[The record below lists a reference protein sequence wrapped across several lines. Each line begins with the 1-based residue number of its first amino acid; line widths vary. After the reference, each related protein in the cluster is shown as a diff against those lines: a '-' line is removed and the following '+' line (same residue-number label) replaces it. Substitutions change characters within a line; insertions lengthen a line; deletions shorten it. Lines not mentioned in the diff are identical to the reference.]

1 LSRYIGP
8 SCRLCRRELTKLFL
22 KGERFY
28 TEKCAIEKR
37 NSPPGVHADMKGKT
51 LEYGIR
57 LREKQKMR
65 KIYGLGEKQFKR
77 FFTIASRKKG
87 IIGTNLI
94 ILLERRLDNMVY
106 RLGFATSRKEA
117 RQLVSHKHVLV
128 NGKNVNIPSYLVREG
143 DEISIKEKDLQSVQN
158 ALESVVR
165 RGVPSWLEIDKDNVK
180 GLVKLLPTRDD
191 ITMPI
196 KEQLVV
202 EYYSR

>member
-1 LSRYIGP
+1 
-8 SCRLCRRELTKLFL
+8 
-22 KGERFY
+22 
-28 TEKCAIEKR
+28 
-37 NSPPGVHADMKGKT
+37 
-51 LEYGIR
+51 
-57 LREKQKMR
+57 MR